1 MGRRFW
7 GTMGG
12 IGPFEGE
19 KLSLSTKKAPFAK
32 FLLNLWQKESKI
44 EVVIAIG
51 RERVQAAMKECFAI
65 LMGEIQ
71 GPCAPAFSRVQG

>member
-1 MGRRFW
+1 MGWRFW

-51 RERVQAAMKECFAI
+51 RERVQVSMKGYLAI
-65 LMGEIQ
+65 FLGGIQ

>member
-51 RERVQAAMKECFAI
+51 RERVQAAMKKCFAI

-71 GPCAPAFSRVQG
+71 GSCAPIFSRVQG